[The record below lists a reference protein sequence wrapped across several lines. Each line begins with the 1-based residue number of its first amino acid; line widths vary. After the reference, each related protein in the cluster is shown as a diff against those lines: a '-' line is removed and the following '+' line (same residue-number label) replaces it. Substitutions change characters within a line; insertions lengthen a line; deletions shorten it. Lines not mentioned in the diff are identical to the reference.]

1 MRKLLSWS
9 PAVALVA
16 VVAIVVMGSSSNAM
30 ADDAWLERISNLISR
45 VEAAVHKL
53 DDQQTI
59 AGAEVPA
66 RLEGLDRRISKLEHD
81 NGLAQGNLHLYRGD
95 NETRQLESWTQAA
108 ASLGQRAGKVKVTLD
123 AALVDKLRKTRDDT
137 DATSTNT
144 RRTSLRSGSST
155 AIPPRAPDGG
165 TMGEGAEWVQ
175 AYDPT
180 RNRTIW
186 AVTRIPSAKD
196 LWQEVSIEFQHEE
209 GTVNYPAEDPATWP
223 LSRLLRETTLINR
236 FNTMFVDHDK
246 ARTFED
252 EGTVTIRVGAAD
264 EGIELKGIY
273 RKDKTLALVAS
284 ENRVELM
291 STEWPAAPY
300 RQMLALAK
308 EMGPLALPYGT
319 LQFTTYSIPAEAR
332 QMVMRL
338 AQAFDERDAMGANL
352 TVEDAAAKK
361 ADDGSGTCRN
371 PGGAVDCGQR

>member
-1 MRKLLSWS
+1 
-9 PAVALVA
+9 
-16 VVAIVVMGSSSNAM
+16 
-30 ADDAWLERISNLISR
+30 
-45 VEAAVHKL
+45 
-53 DDQQTI
+53 
-59 AGAEVPA
+59 
-66 RLEGLDRRISKLEHD
+66 
-81 NGLAQGNLHLYRGD
+81 
-95 NETRQLESWTQAA
+95 
-108 ASLGQRAGKVKVTLD
+108 
-123 AALVDKLRKTRDDT
+123 
-137 DATSTNT
+137 
-144 RRTSLRSGSST
+144 
-155 AIPPRAPDGG
+155 
-165 TMGEGAEWVQ
+165 MGEGAEWVQ

-236 FNTMFVDHDK
+236 FNTIFVDHDK

-371 PGGAVDCGQR
+371 PGGAVDCGQS

>member
-1 MRKLLSWS
+1 MGKADGG
-9 PAVALVA
+9 PARSARCI
-16 VVAIVVMGSSSNAM
+16 AIVGPYLSGKTSLLEAILARTGGLTRQGRIADRNTVGDGSEEARAHGMS
-30 ADDAWLERISNLISR
+30 
-45 VEAAVHKL
+45 VEMNVVDVDFL
-53 DDQQTI
+53 DDRFTFI
-59 AGAEVPA
+59 DCPG
-66 RLEGLDRRISKLEHD
+66 
-81 NGLAQGNLHLYRGD
+81 
-95 NETRQLESWTQAA
+95 
-108 ASLGQRAGKVKVTLD
+108 
-123 AALVDKLRKTRDDT
+123 
-137 DATSTNT
+137 
-144 RRTSLRSGSST
+144 
-155 AIPPRAPDGG
+155 
-165 TMGEGAEWVQ
+165 
-175 AYDPT
+175 
-180 RNRTIW
+180 
-186 AVTRIPSAKD
+186 
-196 LWQEVSIEFQHEE
+196 SIEFQHEE

-236 FNTMFVDHDK
+236 FNTIFVDHDK